1 LAKPVFRY
9 YIDFDGTGAFAS
21 EVTSVLISAQWQL
34 GFSQPFDLMARD
46 NTAELVVQNITRDFS
61 PEYASG
67 AYYGNVLPGRA
78 VKITSTYAS
87 VTRTMWL
94 GWIASYQPSVNIKGD
109 RTCKITCTGWF
120 ERAQR
125 RESLIPIQLG
135 QTADTVI
142 GVILDESDIL
152 PPGISGRWI
161 LGVSELGLGT
171 YLGAITDYFD
181 ALDTGDTTF
190 AFAGDW
196 AANTSVYSAIR
207 EMVER
212 EAGRVWQ
219 ARGGA
224 LPFAPRTG

>member
-9 YIDFDGTGAFAS
+9 YIDFAGTGAFAS

-34 GFSQPFDLMARD
+34 GFSQPFDLVARD

-61 PEYASG
+61 PEYTSG
-67 AYYGNVLPGRA
+67 AYYDNVQPGRA
-78 VKITSTYAS
+78 VKITSTYDN

-109 RTCKITCTGWF
+109 RTCKITCSGWF

-161 LGVSELGLGT
+161 LGVCQRWGRALCLEMFLITSTCWTRATPPSRLRVTGLRIQAYTARSARWLKGKRVDSGR
-171 YLGAITDYFD
+171 L
-181 ALDTGDTTF
+181 
-190 AFAGDW
+190 AG
-196 AANTSVYSAIR
+196 
-207 EMVER
+207 E
-212 EAGRVWQ
+212 
-219 ARGGA
+219 
-224 LPFAPRTG
+224 P